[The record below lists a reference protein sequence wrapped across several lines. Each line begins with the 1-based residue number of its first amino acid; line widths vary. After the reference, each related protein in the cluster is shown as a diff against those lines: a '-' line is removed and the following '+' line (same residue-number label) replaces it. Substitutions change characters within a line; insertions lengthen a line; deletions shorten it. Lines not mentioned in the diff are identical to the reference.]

1 MSCMIMMRNTHFE
14 NYYRVRKIRVARR
27 SDPMK
32 ANNNTILITGGN
44 SGIGRAFAE
53 AFHKLGNQVIVAGRR
68 KEALDE
74 AATAN
79 PGLETA
85 VLDIENPAA
94 IKSFAADITKRFP
107 KLNVV
112 LHSAGIMR
120 AENLLSDGA
129 DLATVDSTIATNLL
143 GPIRLNATLMQHLL
157 KQPDGAIFTITSGLA
172 FLPMA
177 ITPTYCATKA
187 AIHSYS
193 QSLRYQLRSTKLQVI
208 EIIPPY
214 LRTGLMGAGQAA
226 DERAMPL
233 DDFINETMAIIT
245 SQDDIAEIIVER
257 VKPLRFAEQNGPEKY
272 SAFFKQFNETMMA
285 PH

>member
-1 MSCMIMMRNTHFE
+1 
-14 NYYRVRKIRVARR
+14 
-27 SDPMK
+27 MK
-32 ANNNTILITGGN
+32 TNGNTILITGGG

-53 AFHKLGNQVIVAGRR
+53 AFHKLGNEVIIAGRR
-68 KEALDE
+68 KQALDE
-74 AATAN
+74 ATTAN

-94 IKSFAADITKRFP
+94 IKSFAANITKRFP

-112 LHSAGIMR
+112 VHSAGIMR
-120 AENLLSDGA
+120 AENLLGEEA
-129 DLATVDSTIATNLL
+129 DLITVESTIATNLL
-143 GPIRLNATLMQHLL
+143 GPMRLNAALLQHLL
-157 KQPDGAIFTITSGLA
+157 KQRDGAVLTITSGLA

-214 LRTGLMGAGQAA
+214 VRTGLMGAGQAA

-245 SQDDIAEIIVER
+245 SKDDVAETIVER

-272 SAFFKQFNETMMA
+272 NAFFKQFNEAMMA

>member
-1 MSCMIMMRNTHFE
+1 
-14 NYYRVRKIRVARR
+14 
-27 SDPMK
+27 MK
-32 ANNNTILITGGN
+32 ANGNTILITGGG
-44 SGIGRAFAE
+44 SGIGLAFAE

-68 KEALDE
+68 KQALDE

-85 VLDIENPAA
+85 VLDIENPVA

-129 DLATVDSTIATNLL
+129 DLATVESTIATNLL
-143 GPIRLNATLMQHLL
+143 GPIRLNAALMQHLL

-193 QSLRYQLRSTKLQVI
+193 QSLRYQLRSTQLQVI

-214 LRTGLMGAGQAA
+214 LRTGLMGAGQAT

-233 DDFINETMAIIT
+233 DDYINETMAIIE
-245 SQDDIAEIIVER
+245 SQDSVAETIVER

-272 SAFFKQFNETMMA
+272 SAFFKQFNEAMMA

>member
-1 MSCMIMMRNTHFE
+1 
-14 NYYRVRKIRVARR
+14 
-27 SDPMK
+27 MK
-32 ANNNTILITGGN
+32 TNGNTILITGGG
-44 SGIGRAFAE
+44 SGIGLAFAE

-79 PGLETA
+79 PGLETG

-120 AENLLSDGA
+120 AENLLSDGT
-129 DLATVDSTIATNLL
+129 DLVTVESTVATNLL
-143 GPIRLNATLMQHLL
+143 GPIRLNAALMQHLL

-187 AIHSYS
+187 AIDSYS
-193 QSLRYQLRSTKLQVI
+193 QSLRYQLRSTKMQVI

-214 LRTGLMGAGQAA
+214 VRTGLMGVGQAA

-233 DDFINETMAIIT
+233 DNFINETMAIIT
-245 SQDDIAEIIVER
+245 SR
-257 VKPLRFAEQNGPEKY
+257 GLR
-272 SAFFKQFNETMMA
+272 SRD
-285 PH
+285 HR

>member
-1 MSCMIMMRNTHFE
+1 MKTLGNT
-14 NYYRVRKIRVARR
+14 
-27 SDPMK
+27 M
-32 ANNNTILITGGN
+32 LITGGG
-44 SGIGRAFAE
+44 SGIGRAFAD
-53 AFHKLGNQVIVAGRR
+53 AFHRLGNQVIIAGRR
-68 KEALDE
+68 KQILDE
-74 AATAN
+74 TAAAN

-94 IKSFAADITKRFP
+94 IKSFASNITKRFP

-120 AENLLSDGA
+120 AENLLA
-129 DLATVDSTIATNLL
+129 NEVDLATAESTITTNLL
-143 GPIRLNATLMQHLL
+143 GPIRLNAALLPHLK
-157 KQPDGAIFTITSGLA
+157 KQSDGAILSISSGLA
-172 FLPMA
+172 FVPMA

-193 QSLRYQLRSTKLQVI
+193 QALRYQLRSTKVQVI

-214 LRTGLMGAGQAA
+214 VRTGLMGDRQAA

-233 DDFINETMAIIT
+233 EDFIAETMVILKT
-245 SQDDIAEIIVER
+245 KSGVAETIGER
-257 VKPLRFAEQNGPEKY
+257 VKPLRFAEQDGSEKY
-272 SAFFKQFNETMMA
+272 DRFFKQFNEAMMA

>member
-1 MSCMIMMRNTHFE
+1 
-14 NYYRVRKIRVARR
+14 
-27 SDPMK
+27 MK
-32 ANNNTILITGGN
+32 TNGNTILITGGG

-53 AFHKLGNQVIVAGRR
+53 AFHKLGNEVIIAGRR
-68 KEALDE
+68 KQALDE

-94 IKSFAADITKRFP
+94 IKPFAADITKHFP

-120 AENLLSDGA
+120 AENLLGEGA
-129 DLATVDSTIATNLL
+129 DLATVESTIATNLL
-143 GPIRLNATLMQHLL
+143 GPIRLNAALLQHLL
-157 KQPDGAIFTITSGLA
+157 KQPDGAILTITSGLA

-193 QSLRYQLRSTKLQVI
+193 QSLRYQLSSTKLQVI

-214 LRTGLMGAGQAA
+214 VSTGLMGAGQAA
-226 DERAMPL
+226 DKRAMPL
-233 DDFINETMAIIT
+233 DDFINETMAIIK
-245 SQDDIAEIIVER
+245 SQDGVAETIVER

-272 SAFFKQFNETMMA
+272 SAFFKQFNEAMMA

>member
-1 MSCMIMMRNTHFE
+1 MKTHG
-14 NYYRVRKIRVARR
+14 
-27 SDPMK
+27 
-32 ANNNTILITGGN
+32 NTILITGGG
-44 SGIGRAFAE
+44 SGIGHAFAE

-68 KEALDE
+68 KQPLDE

-120 AENLLSDGA
+120 AENLLGEGA
-129 DLATVDSTIATNLL
+129 DPVTVESTIATNLL
-143 GPIRLNATLMQHLL
+143 GPMRLNAALLQHLL
-157 KQPDGAIFTITSGLA
+157 KQPDGAILTITSGLA

-193 QSLRYQLRSTKLQVI
+193 QSLRYQLRSTQLQVI

-214 LRTGLMGAGQAA
+214 VRTGLMGAGQAA

-233 DDFINETMAIIT
+233 DDFINETMAIIK
-245 SQDDIAEIIVER
+245 SEDGVAETIVER

-272 SAFFKQFNETMMA
+272 SAFFKQFNEAMMA

>member
-1 MSCMIMMRNTHFE
+1 
-14 NYYRVRKIRVARR
+14 
-27 SDPMK
+27 MK
-32 ANNNTILITGGN
+32 TNGNTILITGGG

-68 KEALDE
+68 KQALDE
-74 AATAN
+74 VATAN

-94 IKSFAADITKRFP
+94 IKSFAADI
-107 KLNVV
+107 
-112 LHSAGIMR
+112 
-120 AENLLSDGA
+120 
-129 DLATVDSTIATNLL
+129 ATNLL
-143 GPIRLNATLMQHLL
+143 GPMRLNAALMQHLL

>member
-1 MSCMIMMRNTHFE
+1 
-14 NYYRVRKIRVARR
+14 
-27 SDPMK
+27 MK
-32 ANNNTILITGGN
+32 TNDNTILITGGG
-44 SGIGRAFAE
+44 SGIGRAFAG

-129 DLATVDSTIATNLL
+129 DLATVESTIATNLL
-143 GPIRLNATLMQHLL
+143 GPIRLNAALMQHLL

-214 LRTGLMGAGQAA
+214 LRTGLMGAGQAT
-226 DERAMPL
+226 DERAMAL
-233 DDFINETMAIIT
+233 DDYINETMAIIE
-245 SQDDIAEIIVER
+245 SQDSVAETIVER
-257 VKPLRFAEQNGPEKY
+257 VKSLRFAEQNGPEKY
-272 SAFFKQFNETMMA
+272 SAFFKQFNEAMMA

>member
-1 MSCMIMMRNTHFE
+1 
-14 NYYRVRKIRVARR
+14 
-27 SDPMK
+27 MK
-32 ANNNTILITGGN
+32 TNGNTILITGGG

-68 KEALDE
+68 KQALDE
-74 AATAN
+74 VATAN

-120 AENLLSDGA
+120 AENLLGEGA
-129 DLATVDSTIATNLL
+129 DPVTVESTIATNLL
-143 GPIRLNATLMQHLL
+143 GPMRLNAALMQHLL

-233 DDFINETMAIIT
+233 DDYINETMAIIE
-245 SQDDIAEIIVER
+245 SQDSVAEAIVER

-272 SAFFKQFNETMMA
+272 SSFFTQFNEAMMA